1 MKIFKLIPAVLALLV
16 LISIAGL
23 SHHYVLVPEK
33 FVYQKGDTLNV
44 YLMVGEVFAYEFERE
59 LQDSMTPR
67 FELITQTGTQN
78 ILAMMPDGADPVA
91 TVPVNFDGPGLVV
104 MQRRP
109 SMITET
115 PGAFQRYLAEEHV
128 TGITFDSTKTKKT
141 GIREKYSR
149 CIKTLV
155 TTNRSARD
163 DFFTKPVGLKLELL
177 ILKNPFRL
185 MPDEEMPVQLLL
197 DGKPLKGG
205 SIEVFMQSYGSK
217 ISRLVLQTD
226 KMGMTSFKPALDA
239 TCVITSVYMKK
250 LPKKA
255 DADYESTWASYSFK
269 VMNGG
274 E

>member
-1 MKIFKLIPAVLALLV
+1 MKKLITSTAVILLLV
-16 LISIAGL
+16 AVAAS
-23 SHHYVLVPEK
+23 SHHYVLVPDR

-67 FELITQTGTQN
+67 FDLITQTGTRN
-78 ILAMMPDGADPVA
+78 ILPLMPDGADPVA
-91 TVPVNFDGPGLVV
+91 TVPLDFDGLGLVV
-104 MQRRP
+104 MQRMP

-128 TGITFDSTKTKKT
+128 NGIAFDSTKTKMT
-141 GIREKYSR
+141 EIREKNSR

-155 TTNRSARD
+155 TTSRSKKD

-177 ILKNPFRL
+177 ILKNPYRL

-197 DGKPLKGG
+197 DGKPLRDG
-205 SIEVFMQSYGSK
+205 SIEVFMQSYGNK
-217 ISRLVLQTD
+217 ISTLVLKTD
-226 KMGMTSFKPALDA
+226 KKGMASFKPALDA
-239 TCVITSVYMKK
+239 TCVITSFYMKK
-250 LPKKA
+250 LPKNGE
-255 DADYESTWASYSFK
+255 ADYESTWASYSFK